1 MDLVIRNVRLIDGT
15 GSPPLSSASLEVSD
29 GAITWIGEESA
40 RPKRSRHQE
49 DINGQG
55 LTLVPGLMDCHEHFT
70 GDGGMDSMER
80 LLNDTAEEFTLKAV
94 DNCRRALMSGVT
106 SARDVGAPL
115 RYQHQYCP
123 TSRCRGYLRAE
134 NYCFRGMVPIPRHVA
149 CRPYQDH

>member
-15 GSPPLSSASLEVSD
+15 GSPPLSSVSLEVSD

-49 DINGQG
+49 DINGLG

-80 LLNDTAEEFTLKAV
+80 LLNDT
-94 DNCRRALMSGVT
+94 G
-106 SARDVGAPL
+106 
-115 RYQHQYCP
+115 
-123 TSRCRGYLRAE
+123 RGIHA
-134 NYCFRGMVPIPRHVA
+134 
-149 CRPYQDH
+149 